1 MTQKSIFE
9 FISSA
14 NFGEPTP
21 WSNTKP
27 ALVGVPIV
35 FLTIAWICV
44 LGRLYTRFCIIRSPW
59 WDDLC
64 VFIYALIT
72 TAATIAVV
80 RATNHGLGQHFLKL
94 SIPTMSQFML
104 HFYIIN
110 ASYATSTAI
119 IKIALLL
126 QYLRIFQRGTKIY
139 NFTVLVLVFTALWG
153 LVYSVLAWVPC
164 RRPSKYWSLSL
175 DETCYGFGSTD
186 ASQLV
191 ATYESHTGINMAL
204 DLILLAIPLRLFWT
218 DAGATR
224 AQRLRLLGI
233 FSLGA
238 ICIMFAAWRL
248 AVLIQTQVGTSPVFD
263 PTWYSG
269 LGILLALM
277 EVNCAA
283 ICGSVPIFWPQLS
296 RRLGNIMV
304 VREVE
309 ITTESRLDAES
320 RQRHSRLQHSRDR
333 SIQLSEEDEDS
344 AFWKRMGAA
353 GHKEGGDD
361 GRDDSVY
368 RLRQD
373 SNSTIQMDELESADK
388 RRRHYQDAYI
398 MDQVD
403 PLRNIGNQ
411 TVTRVQHR

>member
-1 MTQKSIFE
+1 MPF
-9 FISSA
+9 
-14 NFGEPTP
+14 
-21 WSNTKP
+21 
-27 ALVGVPIV
+27 
-35 FLTIAWICV
+35 
-44 LGRLYTRFCIIRSPW
+44 R
-59 WDDLC
+59 
-64 VFIYALIT
+64 
-72 TAATIAVV
+72 
-80 RATNHGLGQHFLKL
+80 HQHF
-94 SIPTMSQFML
+94 
-104 HFYIIN
+104 YVIN
-110 ASYATSTAI
+110 ASYATSTAF

-126 QYLRIFQRGTKIY
+126 QYLRIFQRGTRIY

-153 LVYSVLAWVPC
+153 FAYSVLAWMPC
-164 RRPSKYWSLSL
+164 RQPSKYWTLAL
-175 DETCYGFGSTD
+175 DETCYGFGSPD

-191 ATYESHTGINMAL
+191 ATYESYTGINMAL

-248 AVLIQTQVGTSPVFD
+248 AVLIQGQVGTYPVFD

-309 ITTESRLDAES
+309 ITTESRFDDQDHHRS
-320 RQRHSRLQHSRDR
+320 QHSRDR
-333 SIQLSEEDEDS
+333 SVQLSEEDDDS
-344 AFWKRMGAA
+344 AFWKRIGAV
-353 GHKEGGDD
+353 GHRGGDD
-361 GRDDSVY
+361 NGRDGSVY
-368 RLRQD
+368 RLRPE
-373 SNSTIQMDELESADK
+373 SNTTIQMDELEAADK

-403 PLRNIGNQ
+403 PLRKTSNQ
-411 TVTRVQHR
+411 AMTRVQRK